1 MAFSVNALTQAG
13 NALLA
18 QASAA
23 NPIVYIYA
31 MGSTYSFTAQ
41 ELAQMDDV
49 QSSDWD
55 ITNGF
60 IVASSA
66 TNNTARIIAGFA
78 NQATSKVMKTVAIV
92 GRLQSQQDSDAI
104 VVAAVSD
111 ANASIRIPSTSEPPV
126 RIEVA
131 INIAISDTQSV
142 VVTSSTAG
150 SAMLS
155 DLDRFVSCHV
165 PGQATTGET
174 QYIYGA
180 KHFEGIIYPW
190 GVQSANME
198 FDTDDGNIT
207 WTAASNTEIEYIN
220 NGTYNESLRINAD
233 TAVIINAGTLVVT
246 GDFDIQSGKVL
257 SSLIPDG
264 SINLGESGYE
274 WGEIHGNDLY
284 VTNINADSYTGG
296 TFNGDVE
303 MNDSLILYSTLYP
316 NGGYDMDAAAPLT
329 VSKCPLVCGQNTV
342 SIGGIMLAIVTRAS
356 SGSVDSGD
364 LIPSTY
370 SIYKAE
376 SYSAATGGLLTP
388 KFGAGAQLANDG
400 SSYIA
405 LTAFQL
411 TASNNQALVF
421 IIRVQ

>member
-1 MAFSVNALTQAG
+1 
-13 NALLA
+13 
-18 QASAA
+18 
-23 NPIVYIYA
+23 
-31 MGSTYSFTAQ
+31 
-41 ELAQMDDV
+41 MDDV
-49 QSSDWD
+49 QSGDWD
-55 ITNGF
+55 ITGGF

-78 NQATSKVMKTVAIV
+78 NRASAATLKTVGIV

-111 ANASIRIPSTSEPPV
+111 VNASIRIPSTSEPPV

-131 INIAISDTQSV
+131 INIAISDMQSV

-198 FDTDDGNIT
+198 IDTDDGNIT

-220 NGTYNESLRINAD
+220 NGTYDESLRINAD
-233 TAVIINAGTLVVT
+233 TAVIINAGTLIVT

-264 SINLGESGYE
+264 SIKLGEAGYE
-274 WGEIHGNDLY
+274 WDEIHGNDLY
-284 VTNINADSYTGG
+284 VTNINADRYTGG

-303 MNDSLILYSTLYP
+303 MNDSLILYSTFYP
-316 NGGYDMDAAAPLT
+316 NGGYDLDAAAPLT
-329 VSKCPLVCGQNTV
+329 VSKCPLVCGQNTI

-356 SGSVDSGD
+356 SGNVDSGD

-376 SYSAATGGLLTP
+376 SYSAATGGLLSP
-388 KFGAGAQLANDG
+388 KFGAGAPLTNDG

-411 TASNNQALVF
+411 TNSNNQALVL